1 LNDIEHEIIRTF
13 SSAVRQTNLQGLQ
26 AMQDAKRLL
35 IASGMSPIRASTL
48 LATTLRALGEEAKSE
63 TLS

>member
-1 LNDIEHEIIRTF
+1 LNDLEHEIIRNF
-13 SSAVRQTNLQGLQ
+13 SSTLRQINLQGLQ

-35 IASGMSPIRASTL
+35 IASGMSPTRASTL